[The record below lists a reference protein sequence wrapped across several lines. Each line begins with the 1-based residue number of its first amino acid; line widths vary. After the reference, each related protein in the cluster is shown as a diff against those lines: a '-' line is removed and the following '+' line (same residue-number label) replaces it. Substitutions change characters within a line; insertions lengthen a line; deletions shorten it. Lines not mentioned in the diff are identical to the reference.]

1 MARISARTL
10 QSKNI
15 KASKV
20 ASFVVNTKHLG
31 DEPVLSADAPVK
43 DLDYTKALT
52 WYNYLCSVGDARG
65 YLQTYLKSNGRAAE
79 IKTLV
84 KVPDNRF
91 PLHAG
96 WIARMLARGA
106 NLPQRS
112 HDTLERKLK
121 EAYSFVEAAVE
132 PKKAK
137 LVEAVKPTVQDRVN
151 DKVSDF
157 IGEFEEAIDN
167 SGFTLSMY
175 DWLTKHQLPPVMAN
189 KVAEF
194 FRPMAEEATALLQ
207 KKCDPQL
214 KEGFASWS
222 PVKIKARAVFYAGIL
237 SDCKRYADNTKKQ
250 KVVRT
255 RKKKA
260 VPTEKQLKDLK
271 YQKDC
276 KEYKVASINPEK
288 ILGASELWT
297 FNSKYRTL
305 TVFYAVDVLG
315 VAGTTI
321 KGYDE
326 ERSKTFR
333 IGRKTEECVETILRG
348 GKRAVT
354 KMLAEL
360 KTITVQH
367 RINENTVLLKTA

>member
-31 DEPVLSADAPVK
+31 DEPVLSAVAPVK

-65 YLQTYLKSNGRAAE
+65 YLQTYLKANGRAGE
-79 IKTLV
+79 IKTLA

-91 PLHAG
+91 PIHAG

-112 HDTLERKLK
+112 RDTLEKKLQ
-121 EAYSFVEAAVE
+121 EAYAFVEPVVE
-132 PKKAK
+132 VKKAK
-137 LVEAVKPTVQDRVN
+137 PVEVKTSVQDRIN

-157 IGEFEEAIDN
+157 IGEFEEALDK

-175 DWLTKHQLPPVMAN
+175 EWLTKHQLPPVMAG

-194 FRPMAEEATALLQ
+194 FRPMAEEADALLQ

-214 KEGFASWS
+214 KEGFASWT
-222 PVKIKARAVFYAGIL
+222 PAKIKARAAFYAGIL

-260 VPTEKQLKDLK
+260 VPAEKQLKGLK
-271 YQKDC
+271 YQKEC
-276 KEYKVASINPEK
+276 KDYKVASINPEK

-297 FNSKYRTL
+297 FNTKYRLL
-305 TVFYAVDVLG
+305 TVFYAVDTLSI
-315 VAGTTI
+315 AGTTI

-333 IGRKTEECVETILRG
+333 IGRKTEECIETILRG

-354 KMLAEL
+354 KMLSEL
-360 KTITVQH
+360 KTITTQH
-367 RINENTVLLKTA
+367 RINENTVLLKAA